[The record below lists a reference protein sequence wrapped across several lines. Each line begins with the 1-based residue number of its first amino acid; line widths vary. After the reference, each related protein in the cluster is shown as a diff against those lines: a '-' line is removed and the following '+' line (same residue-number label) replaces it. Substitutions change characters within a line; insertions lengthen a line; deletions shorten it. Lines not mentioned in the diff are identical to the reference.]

1 MKKLYFIVISLLV
14 LSNSTLAQ
22 EELCVPDSN
31 YIGQPAG
38 VYPAPYHP
46 TINPDGGIL
55 DTACINQA
63 YKFVFTIVVPETIEF
78 GGFEPKL
85 DSVVI
90 LKNGILFA
98 PQGIGYSCNPP
109 NCNFKANT
117 VGCLQLEGIPTDSND
132 PGIYD
137 LKLNVKITMLSGLI
151 VITDTLP
158 DFLSDSAHYYLPLFE
173 ETSPY
178 CSSSS
183 VKNTI
188 ESDLDLIISPN
199 PASDQINIS
208 FNAPSAGRASYAIV
222 DLTGRELIKQD
233 LRIESG
239 QGYFT
244 DNISMLDKGVYL
256 FILELN
262 GMKSIKKFTVH

>member
-1 MKKLYFIVISLLV
+1 MKKLSFLLFALV
-14 LSNSTLAQ
+14 FTAYGSYAQ
-22 EELCVPDSN
+22 SELCVPDSN

-46 TINPDGGIL
+46 TTNPDGGIL
-55 DTACINQA
+55 DTACINQD
-63 YKFVFTIVVPETIEF
+63 YKFVFTVVVPETIEF

-90 LKNGILFA
+90 LKDGILFA
-98 PQGIGYSCNPP
+98 PDGIGYSCNPP

-117 VGCLQLEGIPTDSND
+117 VGCLQLEGVPNGSND

-137 LKLNVKITMLSGLI
+137 LKLKVKITLLSGLI

-188 ESDLDLIISPN
+188 ESDLDLTISPN
-199 PASDQINIS
+199 PASDHIIIS
-208 FNAPSAGRASYAIV
+208 FNAPSAGQTSYAIV
-222 DLTGRELIKQD
+222 DLSGRELIRQSM
-233 LRIESG
+233 RSG
-239 QGYFT
+239 SGRVFIT
-244 DNISMLDKGVYL
+244 DGISMLEKGLYL
-256 FILELN
+256 FVLETEAA
-262 GMKSIKKFTVH
+262 KVIKKFTVH